1 MKPICVL
8 DACTIVN
15 LVCIDIELQN
25 DFIIRKLEEYYR
37 LNISEKVM
45 EESIKNGNLRAGK
58 ISSLKDDSKKEIKKK
73 ISYFK
78 KEIEKKISHFWQFSI
93 SNKSISNDRGKN
105 FFSRVRNLTGYNKE
119 NGEFYSTALCLNL
132 SRFHRMPVTFYTD
145 DKPAERDFTPFFR
158 EQQVG
163 KIEDSI
169 DLLVFL
175 YWLNP
180 DFKKNDLDNILSE
193 LYSQYAAPVNELLS
207 EVRKYK
213 NSRRYTNLKK
223 IRDLLDRLEPKLDG
237 FNFRGIRELKKS
249 ILKHKKTH
257 PELCNILERYDEV
270 FKLDAGQETGD
281 FLNKIRETRQNLK
294 EDLLFKLDL

>member
-1 MKPICVL
+1 MTSSDGSELKPVCVL
-8 DACTIVN
+8 DACTIIN
-15 LVCIDIELQN
+15 LACIDIESQN
-25 DFIIRKLEEYYR
+25 GFIIKKLVEYYC
-37 LNISEKVM
+37 LNVTEKVM

-58 ISSLKDDSKKEIKKK
+58 MSSLNDDSKKEIRKK
-73 ISYFK
+73 IAY
-78 KEIEKKISHFWQFSI
+78 FWQFIKSNQSI
-93 SNKSISNDRGKN
+93 LKDLGKN
-105 FFSRVRNLTGYNKE
+105 FFTEVGNLTGYNKE
-119 NGEFYSTALCLNL
+119 NGEFYSTALSLNL
-132 SRFHRMPVTFYTD
+132 SRIHRMPVTFYTD
-145 DKPAERDFTPFFR
+145 DKPAERYFTSFFR

-180 DFKKNDLDNILSE
+180 EFKKKDLDNILSE

-213 NSRRYTNLKK
+213 NSRRYTDLKK
-223 IRDLLDRLEPKLDG
+223 IRNLLDQLEPKLDG
-237 FNFRGIRELKKS
+237 LNFGGIRELKKS

-257 PELCNILERYDEV
+257 PELCNIIERYDEV

-281 FLNKIRETRQNLK
+281 FLNKIRKTRHNLK
-294 EDLLFKLDL
+294 KDLLFKLDL